1 MCKTC
6 SNARKRE
13 IKANDKYTVNPDALK
28 QVKTESVDSDGFK
41 IPETKNVLVVP
52 RSIVSST
59 LEISLGIDPNP
70 RINPGIPV
78 NKTNNP
84 AIC

>member
-52 RSIVSST
+52 TSGLLGTKRHF
-59 LEISLGIDPNP
+59 SLTGSN
-70 RINPGIPV
+70 
-78 NKTNNP
+78 
-84 AIC
+84 